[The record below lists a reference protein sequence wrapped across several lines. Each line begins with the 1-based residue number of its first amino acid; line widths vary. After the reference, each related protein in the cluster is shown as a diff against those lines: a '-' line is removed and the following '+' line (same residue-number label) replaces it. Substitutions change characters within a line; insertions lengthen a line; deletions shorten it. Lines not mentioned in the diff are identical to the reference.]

1 MTEREPGAEP
11 PFEAEPKGSDVVV
24 HREMTDEEYA
34 AHKKKQKEAGQ
45 ADRDAYDAER
55 ERLDKYLNPDVPPEV
70 DEGIGGPKPKEPIW
84 ATTTYLAAKTGGV
97 AGKVPKWL
105 GYKGS
110 SFLTAIETWGKDT
123 MKKNAPWLAK
133 IPIAG
138 GLLLGD
144 VKKTWEERD
153 KEEAKKREATD
164 KANKSAA
171 EKAKKELDAAAKKTD
186 ADLKKQQT
194 SENKKADQE
203 TKNYEK
209 TLQSLMTPLE
219 EYNYKHGDDE
229 AKKAILETVEKD
241 LPAREAK
248 RKENEHTALLVQ
260 HMTAAEQE
268 KYRAPI
274 PAVPPEG
281 DPNRA
286 DIMAQIEATTAAK
299 AELLVH
305 VQESLHTP
313 ERAAIAQAN
322 KGGGKKGKKG
332 GGGGKGGGRGR
343 S

>member
-1 MTEREPGAEP
+1 M
-11 PFEAEPKGSDVVV
+11 
-24 HREMTDEEYA
+24 
-34 AHKKKQKEAGQ
+34 
-45 ADRDAYDAER
+45 
-55 ERLDKYLNPDVPPEV
+55 
-70 DEGIGGPKPKEPIW
+70 
-84 ATTTYLAAKTGGV
+84 
-97 AGKVPKWL
+97 
-105 GYKGS
+105 
-110 SFLTAIETWGKDT
+110 TAIETWGKDT